1 MIGASVKAVSFDVNG
16 TLIHSPRLGEI
27 YAEVLARHGME
38 TDPETVHQTLRLV
51 WQEFSCHLGMGE
63 DRFSTHPGGV
73 EGWWFRFVDRVC
85 EHLEL
90 GTPTV
95 FAKKELLDRFA
106 QADAWEVYD
115 EAPEVLAELQ
125 QRGIRMIV
133 LSNWDDRLPILLE
146 RLELAPFFEAVIY
159 SAAVGAEKPFAP
171 IFEAALMY
179 LAVPTGQVLHV
190 GDRLREDVEGAQA
203 LGMQAVHL
211 ERQAGASDS
220 SDVRVIKDL
229 RAVVELVAQR

>member
-16 TLIHSPRLGEI
+16 TLIHAPRLGEV

-38 TDPETVHQTLRLV
+38 ADPERVFEAVRLV
-51 WQEFSCHLGMGE
+51 WQELSCHLGTGQE
-63 DRFSTHPGGV
+63 RFSTHPGGV

-90 GTPTV
+90 GSPSV
-95 FAKKELLDRFA
+95 FSKKELFDRFA
-106 QADAWEVYD
+106 QADAWEVYE
-115 EAPEVLAELQ
+115 EAPEVLTELQ
-125 QRGIRMIV
+125 KRGIRMIV
-133 LSNWDDRLPILLE
+133 LSNWDDRLPLLLE

-179 LAVPTGQVLHV
+179 LGLPTGQVLHV

-211 ERQAGASDS
+211 DRNAGASEAG
-220 SDVRVIKDL
+220 DVRVIEDL
-229 RAVVELVAQR
+229 RAVVEMVGER